1 MTYEEKRALYERI
14 MENLAPKVKQMINE
28 AVGDGTEKK
37 LVCFTG
43 KSKYF
48 TGEAAERFIKQH
60 TDFKTTH
67 TVDER
72 VSLIIIGEKPGPD
85 KMKKAE
91 ELGIQ
96 VMSEEQF
103 YKRYDLTD
111 ELPEPRK

>member
-14 MENLAPKVKQMINE
+14 MEDIAPKVKRMINE
-28 AVGDGTEKK
+28 AVGSSDDAEI
-37 LVCFTG
+37 VCFTG

-48 TGEAAERFIKQH
+48 TGEEAERFIKKH

-72 VSLIIIGEKPGPD
+72 VSLIITGEKPGPD
-85 KMKKAE
+85 KMEKAE
-91 ELGIQ
+91 ELGIPTI
-96 VMSEEQF
+96 SEEQF
-103 YKRYDLTD
+103 YKKYKLTD

>member
-1 MTYEEKRALYERI
+1 
-14 MENLAPKVKQMINE
+14 MENLAPKVKKMINE
-28 AVGDGTEKK
+28 AVSEGSEKK

-48 TGEAAERFIKQH
+48 TGEAAERFIKAH

-67 TVDER
+67 TIDER
-72 VSLIIIGEKPGPD
+72 VSLIITGEKPGPD
-85 KMKKAE
+85 KMKIAD

-103 YKRYDLTD
+103 YKKYQLID
-111 ELPEPRK
+111 ELPEQRK